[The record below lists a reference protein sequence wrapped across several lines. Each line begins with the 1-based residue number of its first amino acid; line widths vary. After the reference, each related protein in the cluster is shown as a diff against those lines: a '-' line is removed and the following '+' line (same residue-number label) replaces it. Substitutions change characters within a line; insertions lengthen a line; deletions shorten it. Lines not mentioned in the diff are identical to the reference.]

1 MLNRRMDKSL
11 ASSICQFMV
20 SCWMS
25 RVAQIRRA
33 CQKKYAIFLRL
44 KFSGGGLNLSTRIVS
59 VIIVCLFALLSE
71 DTFLA
76 EKFIIMSAG
85 LSIRHTPFYYGQ
97 ENGFFKD
104 EGLEVQ
110 ALVVRAGQVG
120 IASLMSGEVDAITNA
135 GTGLAASIRGLPVK
149 I

>member
-33 CQKKYAIFLRL
+33 CQKKYAIFVGL
-44 KFSGGGLNLSTRIVS
+44 KFCGGGLKLSTRIVP
-59 VIIVCLFALLSE
+59 VITVCVFKVLAAGAFA
-71 DTFLA
+71 A
-76 EKFIIMSAG
+76 EKFIIMTAG

-110 ALVVRAGQVG
+110 ALVVRAG
-120 IASLMSGEVDAITNA
+120 
-135 GTGLAASIRGLPVK
+135 
-149 I
+149 